1 MEQTSEQYYKRDFWV
16 RENLNYVKPHF
27 RLEKSAR
34 IVNAIAGGK
43 EADLLDVGCG
53 PATLK
58 HLLAPNVNYHGLD
71 IAIHNPAPYLLQTDF
86 LETPIRFG
94 DKRFDII
101 LAQGVFEY
109 IGTHQSEKFSEIQ
122 RLLKKDG
129 IFVLS
134 YVNFNHIHR
143 DVYRIYNNVQSFG
156 DFKKSLE
163 RFFNVDRF
171 LPTSHHWHHHE
182 PNRKFMKA
190 IQMHINMNIPLLSPL
205 FAVEYFFVCSPRVQG
220 Q

>member
-1 MEQTSEQYYKRDFWV
+1 
-16 RENLNYVKPHF
+16 
-27 RLEKSAR
+27 
-34 IVNAIAGGK
+34 
-43 EADLLDVGCG
+43 
-53 PATLK
+53 
-58 HLLAPNVNYHGLD
+58 
-71 IAIHNPAPYLLQTDF
+71 
-86 LETPIRFG
+86 
-94 DKRFDII
+94 
-101 LAQGVFEY
+101 VFEY

-129 IFVLS
+129 VFVLS

-163 RFFNVDRF
+163 RFFKVDRF

-220 Q
+220 H